1 MVISKRQVWSH
12 DMSWPDF
19 YSDCLVGKSNKD
31 NPIRIDQ
38 KYKLMITAIT
48 QLWGHATPNMQL
60 HLDNNQDTPNNPHG
74 TNT

>member
-1 MVISKRQVWSH
+1 
-12 DMSWPDF
+12 
-19 YSDCLVGKSNKD
+19 
-31 NPIRIDQ
+31 
-38 KYKLMITAIT
+38 MITAIT